1 MRTDKTNTALWII
14 ADNMRS
20 RKDNGEFDTYR
31 LAYRWAVK
39 NYHKTNSAITVS
51 KLEKSWHKAKSRGKV
66 RYKKDRK
73 ASVPFMITQ
82 EMRMRLRSLKYSTFN
97 DFKNLGISVE
107 GPQTPT
113 FAPSFC
119 RQKILD
125 IATLEWDISPM
136 IAIFLFFISPNFS
149 IIE

>member
-82 EMRMRLRSLKYSTFN
+82 EMRMRLRSLKYSNN
-97 DFKNLGISVE
+97 DIRHL
-107 GPQTPT
+107 TPIE
-113 FAPSFC
+113 ANDIIKEIRINKKPSLNHG
-119 RQKILD
+119 RNQ
-125 IATLEWDISPM
+125 
-136 IAIFLFFISPNFS
+136 
-149 IIE
+149 